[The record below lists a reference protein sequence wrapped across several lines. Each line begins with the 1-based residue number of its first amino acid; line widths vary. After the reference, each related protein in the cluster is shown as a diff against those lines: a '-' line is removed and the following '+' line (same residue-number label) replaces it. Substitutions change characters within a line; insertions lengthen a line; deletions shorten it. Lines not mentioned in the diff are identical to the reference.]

1 MIPFFLPFNTPEVS
15 GRGGFSARFSNA
27 IMVYREKKLKN
38 WLTALVGIGYRQRG
52 YSSIKTQSVATS
64 ISPNGFISKDI
75 ETRLHYLSTDLAL
88 RLHFYKKWYF
98 LGAGRLDVLVAKK
111 STEEHEYIIN
121 TINRLEISPTL
132 TIGKEI
138 LFCNYTFLLEFEVNR
153 GLQNASHLS
162 PLVSVAPRPKL
173 WNFTYGINL
182 GVKF

>member
-88 RLHFYKKWYF
+88 RLYFYKQWYL
-98 LGAGRLDVLVAKK
+98 LGTGRFDVLLARK
-111 STEEHEYIIN
+111 SSEEHQYIIDGMKS
-121 TINRLEISPTL
+121 IDVSPSIAL
-132 TIGKEI
+132 GKEI
-138 LFCNYTFLLEFEVNR
+138 TVKGYTFLLEYEVNR
-153 GLQNASHLS
+153 GVMNISNLPSAVPS
-162 PLVSVAPRPKL
+162 APRPKF